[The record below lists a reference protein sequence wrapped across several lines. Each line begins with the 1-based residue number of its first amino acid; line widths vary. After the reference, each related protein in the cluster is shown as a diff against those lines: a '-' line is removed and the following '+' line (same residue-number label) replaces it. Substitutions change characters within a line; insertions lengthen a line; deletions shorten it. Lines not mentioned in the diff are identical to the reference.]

1 MRRAAAVLLTGAL
14 MLASPAWGAEVPAF
28 SDVEPGSWYEEGVRV
43 CVEEGLME
51 GVGDGRFEPEN
62 SLSGTEC
69 AVLALRVHSLSHR
82 GDGTFPRAPEGWGY
96 ATLTFADG
104 TTVSGYLD
112 DAAVWDWFMLSRADD
127 GHIGF
132 RLDSEEEKAWGKA
145 LDYQSARVTLE
156 GVEYP
161 GTLHLNGDFSLYFE
175 PDDFWAFRTVQ
186 RAHASAPGPWEW
198 YRDAWYYAQEEGLD
212 GLLHS
217 GNADR
222 GTFAQRMAAVTEL
235 PALNSITELPDTADE
250 DVLELYNAGVLTGS
264 DAYGTFHDHS
274 RMTRAE
280 AAVICARILRPE
292 LRVAFS
298 PVRPETY
305 ENYTLTY
312 LRDDAERPYGPYRP
326 LQSEILLAPGDG
338 TLLRL
343 DGAVL
348 PLPEGY
354 EAVTVEDGQ
363 AGVWSESAFAYGIVD
378 SQGNFRASTQEEA
391 YALNSYVH
399 TDGELYH
406 GYAAQGCYRNA
417 DGVQVTEA
425 FQWAGPVSEDG
436 AAFVEKQGKIWRI
449 QFE

>member
-1 MRRAAAVLLTGAL
+1 MLRQISTVALTAALLLSPVLA
-14 MLASPAWGAEVPAF
+14 AEETEF
-28 SDVEPGSWYEEGVRV
+28 GDVAAGSWYEEGVGV

-51 GVGDGRFEPEN
+51 GVGDGRFAPEN

-69 AVLALRVHSLSHR
+69 AVLALRVHSLFHG

-96 ATLTFADG
+96 ATLTFADR

-112 DAAVWDWFMLSRADD
+112 DETAWDWIRISRVDD

-145 LDYQSARVTLE
+145 LDYQSARVTLD

-161 GTLHLNGDFSLYFE
+161 GTLHLEGDFFLYFE
-175 PDDFWAFRTVQ
+175 PDDFWAFRAVQ
-186 RAHASAPGPWEW
+186 QARSSAPEPGKW

-212 GLLHS
+212 GLLS
-217 GNADR
+217 TGNDDR
-222 GTFAQRMAAVTEL
+222 GAFAQRMAAVTEL
-235 PALNSITELPDTADE
+235 PALNSVTELPDTADE
-250 DVLELYNAGVLTGS
+250 DVLALYNAGVLTGS
-264 DAYGTFHDHS
+264 DAYGTFHGGS

-280 AAVICARILRPE
+280 AAAICARILRPE

-298 PVRPETY
+298 PARPETY

-312 LRDDAERPYGPYRP
+312 LRDDAERPYGPYMP

-348 PLPEGY
+348 PLPKGY
-354 EAVTVEDGQ
+354 EVVSVEGGQ
-363 AGVWSESAFAYGIVD
+363 AGVWSESAFTYGIVD